1 MGAKYIR
8 RPAVFNP
15 GSDREKRIWEWIEQS
30 TNNFKGQNFA
40 AFVRDK
46 LEWCMQNEGRQ
57 LIASDY
63 VQAVQ
68 QASAVE
74 KKGWSKLI

>member
-1 MGAKYIR
+1 MGNYIR

-15 GSDREKRIWEWIEQS
+15 ESEREKRIWNWIESS

-46 LEWCMQNEGRQ
+46 LEWCMQNEDRHF
-57 LIASDY
+57 ASSSVAPQ
-63 VQAVQ
+63 VQSVNMESKQ
-68 QASAVE
+68 
-74 KKGWSKLI
+74 GWAKLI

>member
-1 MGAKYIR
+1 MGNKSYIR

-15 GSDREKRIWEWIEQS
+15 DSDREKRIWNWIENS

-46 LEWCMQNEGRQ
+46 LEWCMLHEGGQ
-57 LIASDY
+57 FVATANT
-63 VQAVQ
+63 QEAVVKTESKQ
-68 QASAVE
+68 
-74 KKGWSKLI
+74 GWSRLL